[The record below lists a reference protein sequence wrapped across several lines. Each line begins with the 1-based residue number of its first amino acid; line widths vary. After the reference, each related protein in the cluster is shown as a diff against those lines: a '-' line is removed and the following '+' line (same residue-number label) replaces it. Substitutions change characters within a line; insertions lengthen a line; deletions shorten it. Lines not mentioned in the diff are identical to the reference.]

1 VFQPYRYVHSNTQF
15 KNYILT
21 YTQLYGQAQ
30 EEANRVGVKSI
41 NISISHS
48 DDQAVSVAIAQC

>member
-1 VFQPYRYVHSNTQF
+1 M
-15 KNYILT
+15 LT
-21 YTQLYGQAQ
+21 SIQLYGKAD
-30 EEANRVGVKSI
+30 EEAKRVGVKNI

>member
-1 VFQPYRYVHSNTQF
+1 ML
-15 KNYILT
+15 ILK
-21 YTQLYGQAQ
+21 QLYGKAE
-30 EEANRVGVKSI
+30 EEAKRVGVKSI